1 MTYQRT
7 RIHEFVSDH
16 PGIHFNELTRALDLA
31 PGQVQYHLKKLKRKD
46 AITEE
51 SLYGR
56 THYYTPD
63 YGPWE
68 RGALAVLRRET
79 ARDILVYLM
88 TNGPS
93 APDIV
98 AEGLNIARSTLE
110 WHLDH
115 LVEQEL
121 VDKQRDVQNHVTLVL
136 SHPEETARMLRLVE
150 PSVADRLVDR
160 FTRLVDGLL
169 AGEPDTTENDS

>member
-1 MTYQRT
+1 MTGT
-7 RIHEFVSDH
+7 RNRIAQQVRRN
-16 PGIHFNELTRALDLA
+16 PGIHFNELTRTLELA
-31 PGQVQYHLKKLKRKD
+31 PGQVQYHLKKLQRSD
-46 AITEE
+46 DVVEE

-63 YGPWE
+63 YGTWE

-79 ARDILVYLM
+79 ARDVLVYLM
-88 TNGPS
+88 ANGPS
-93 APDIV
+93 APSAV
-98 AEGLNIARSTLE
+98 ANRVNIARSTLE

-115 LVEQEL
+115 LVEQDL
-121 VDKQRDVQNHVTLVL
+121 VDKQRDSRNHVTLAL

-169 AGEPDTTENDS
+169 AGEPDTTEKDP